1 MLTKGRAAGAG
12 GPFGTRRRRDVVI
25 VVAALLAGFGGAV
38 FAEDARELFRRD
50 RDDPAVAASTL
61 AAIEGRT
68 FDDVP
73 PAAPDAE
80 PVPAEPASTPSEA
93 LERFLAA
100 EVAGKPDRSFA
111 LLSTAG
117 RAAYRSPAAWQAS
130 HAGFFPIMDYSL
142 VGVNDAGDSTEVVT
156 DVRYRPSLDEVI
168 GLVPARAEVTWAVVK
183 EAGGWLVDFDGAEVS
198 PRFPADAKA
207 LTAVERWALSRQDCE
222 EADEYSAGLVGLSKL
237 ADSLCD
243 ARGRLTFGDVAPL
256 DSDDSA
262 AMVSAFGAPAV
273 TWARTVRITGP
284 VDLTAVLAPMGD
296 RWLVVGVLAPQ

>member
-1 MLTKGRAAGAG
+1 M
-12 GPFGTRRRRDVVI
+12 
-25 VVAALLAGFGGAV
+25 VAALLAGFGGAV

-61 AAIEGRT
+61 AAVEGRT

-80 PVPAEPASTPSEA
+80 PVAAEPASTPSEA

-100 EVAGKPDRSFA
+100 EVAGEPDRSFA

-207 LTAVERWALSRQDCE
+207 LTAVERWARSRQDCE